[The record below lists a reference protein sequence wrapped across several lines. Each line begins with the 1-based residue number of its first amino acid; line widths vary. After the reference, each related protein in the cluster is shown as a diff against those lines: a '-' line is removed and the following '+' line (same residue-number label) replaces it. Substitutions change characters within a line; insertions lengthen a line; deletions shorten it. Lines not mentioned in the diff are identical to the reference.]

1 MCIDFTS
8 LSCNPKFF
16 ILRTLLQAGRS
27 RPWPDVLEEMTGG
40 RKMDASAIVEYF
52 RPLEKWLDET
62 IEANAIPVGWTSTF
76 STYFP

>member
-1 MCIDFTS
+1 MM
-8 LSCNPKFF
+8 
-16 ILRTLLQAGRS
+16 QAGRS

-62 IEANAIPVGWTSTF
+62 IDANSIPVGWTSTF